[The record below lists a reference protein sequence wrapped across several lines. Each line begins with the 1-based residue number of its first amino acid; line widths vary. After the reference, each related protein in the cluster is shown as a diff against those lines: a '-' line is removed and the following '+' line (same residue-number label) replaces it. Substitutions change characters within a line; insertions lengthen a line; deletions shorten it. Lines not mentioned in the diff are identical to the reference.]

1 MAIVSLLPLFG
12 GIMENDSAL
21 YASISKTIALNNDWF
36 NLYVRGNDW
45 LDKPHLT
52 FWLSAL
58 SFKIFGINAFAFK
71 LPSYLFGLLGAFY
84 TYKFGKLLYNEKIGL
99 TSALIFL
106 SSLHVI
112 VSTFDVRA
120 EIYICT
126 FTLAAIYHYYRAHQA
141 SFWHIVLGSLFAAC
155 AIMIKG
161 IFVLIPIFLGFV
173 SYWIFTKQ
181 YHQLSKPKWYLAIV
195 LVLLFITPE
204 LYSLYVQFDLHP
216 EKLVFGKTEVSGL
229 KFFFWDSQF
238 GRFFNTGPIKG
249 SGDISFFLHT
259 TLWAFLPWSILF
271 YAAVA
276 NLFKK
281 GVSAKLPKA
290 TMIIW
295 ASAFFTFL
303 LFSFSKFQLPH
314 YIIIIFPQFAI
325 ITAVYLQSLTVK
337 GQKVFSIIQNS
348 IFVIIVLLLA
358 GLAVYF
364 NVDNKY
370 ISIAMLFVI
379 LALAFVLFKGY
390 FQEKIIARSVFAS
403 VALMV
408 FLSVFFYPSVFKYQ
422 SGMNAGN
429 WLNKNMPD
437 AKPAVFM
444 HLDAY
449 TFDFYAPTAPLYFN
463 NYDDLERYQ
472 HKDSLVIYTP
482 ETELKVLQEKYQTV
496 VLKTFEYYRVTRL
509 KPKFLNSKTRAE
521 VLEKFVLVK
530 IN

>member
-1 MAIVSLLPLFG
+1 
-12 GIMENDSAL
+12 
-21 YASISKTIALNNDWF
+21 
-36 NLYVRGNDW
+36 
-45 LDKPHLT
+45 
-52 FWLSAL
+52 
-58 SFKIFGINAFAFK
+58 
-71 LPSYLFGLLGAFY
+71 
-84 TYKFGKLLYNEKIGL
+84 
-99 TSALIFL
+99 
-106 SSLHVI
+106 
-112 VSTFDVRA
+112 
-120 EIYICT
+120 
-126 FTLAAIYHYYRAHQA
+126 
-141 SFWHIVLGSLFAAC
+141 
-155 AIMIKG
+155 MIKG

-181 YHQLSKPKWYLAIV
+181 YNQLSKPKWYLAIIF
-195 LVLLFITPE
+195 VLLFITPE

-216 EKLVFGKTEVSGL
+216 EKLVFDKTEVSGL

-259 TLWAFLPWSILF
+259 ILWAFLPWSVLF

-276 NLFKK
+276 NLLKK
-281 GVSAKLPKA
+281 GTSSKLPKA

-295 ASAFFTFL
+295 ASALFTFL

-325 ITAVYLQSLTVK
+325 ITAVYLDGLTVK
-337 GQKVFSIIQNS
+337 AQSVFYIIQNCV
-348 IFVIIVLLLA
+348 FVLIVLLLA
-358 GLAVYF
+358 GLAIYF

-370 ISIAMLFVI
+370 ISVAILFII
-379 LALAFVLFKGY
+379 LALAFVLFKADLL
-390 FQEKIIARSVFAS
+390 EKIIARSVFAS

-408 FLSVFFYPSVFKYQ
+408 FLSVFFYPSLLKYQ

-429 WLNKNMPD
+429 WLNKNLPD
-437 AKPAVFM
+437 AKPAVLM

-472 HKDSLVIYTP
+472 PKNSLVIYTS
-482 ETELKVLQEKYQTV
+482 ETELKVLKEKYQTV
-496 VLKTFEYYRVTRL
+496 VLKTFDYYRVTRL
-509 KPKFLNSKTRAE
+509 KPKFLNSKTRSQ